1 MSYSWLPPLLD
12 EIAELAGLE
21 AALALASHKGG
32 EKKFI
37 PTPDRL
43 DDAHWLVVACGRPAA
58 ELIAQRLGGT
68 MVEIPRGPSGNAA
81 RTARRIRTL
90 IEQGASSNEIARAC
104 GVVFRTVTRHRARLR
119 DDDGQGNVGDDG
131 QGFLL

>member
-21 AALALASHKGG
+21 AALALASHAGG
-32 EKKFI
+32 ERRYF

-43 DDAHWLVVACGRPAA
+43 DEKHWLVEACGPEAA
-58 ELIAQRLGGT
+58 ALLAQRFGGDN
-68 MVEIPRGPSGNAA
+68 VEIPRGPQGNAA
-81 RTARRIRTL
+81 QLAKRIREM
-90 IEQGASSNEIARAC
+90 IAAGASSNDIARTT

-119 DDDGQGNVGDDG
+119 DGGNGPDDG